1 MKTQNYLFL
10 FLLSVLLA
18 STLTVPEAYGSTTYT
33 WYFCSSTHT
42 VHGLT
47 AYRLNET
54 NTNIAE
60 TITQTL
66 SGNVTVTYGIRVWKR
81 DSSGTEHEITSG
93 SPVATFT
100 QTPNS
105 DGYEHKSSTWQP
117 TSVSVYN
124 ESIVVRVYVKP
135 ENGAWQTLA
144 VFSTNPLFTTL
155 PKKLSTTT
163 WNVTYTY
170 NVLYTESNNKTY
182 ARISFGQDDYYTK
195 IENITFE
202 DLNPYEQ
209 MMHWLNQGNFIKAL
223 ETPFTYQSSILVT
236 TNFLYSTMLLMCCVT
251 LYNRYKNVNII
262 LLLFILFGGTGGVL
276 TAIMP
281 ASGLWISWIIFVLGL
296 GGLLYRLFKTT

>member
-1 MKTQNYLFL
+1 MKAQNYLL
-10 FLLSVLLA
+10 MLLLSVLLA
-18 STLTVPEAYGSTTYT
+18 STLTVTEAYGSSTTYT

-47 AYRLNET
+47 AYQLNET
-54 NTNIAE
+54 NTDTDEIINQE
-60 TITQTL
+60 L

-81 DSSGTEHEITSG
+81 DSSGNEQEITSG

-100 QTPNS
+100 VTPNS
-105 DGYEHKSSTWQP
+105 YGQKQRTWQP
-117 TSVSVYN
+117 TSVDVCN
-124 ESIVVRVYVKP
+124 ETIVVRIYVKP

-144 VFSTNPLFTTL
+144 VFSTNPLFPSL
-155 PKKLSTTT
+155 PKKLSTAT
-163 WNVTYTY
+163 WNITYRY
-170 NVLYTESNNKTY
+170 SALYSSATNKTT
-182 ARISFGQDDYYTK
+182 AGITFGDSSNQMK

-209 MMHWLNQGNFIKAL
+209 MMHWLNQGNFVKAL
-223 ETPFTYQSSILVT
+223 ETPFTSQSSILVT
-236 TNFLYSTMLLMCCVT
+236 TNFFYSTMLLLCCVT

-281 ASGLWISWIIFVLGL
+281 ASGLWISWLIFVLGL